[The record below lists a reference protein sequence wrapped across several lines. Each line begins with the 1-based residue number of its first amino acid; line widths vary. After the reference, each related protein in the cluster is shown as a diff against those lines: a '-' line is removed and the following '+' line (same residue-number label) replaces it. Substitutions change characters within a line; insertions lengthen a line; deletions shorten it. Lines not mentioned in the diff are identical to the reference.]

1 MRKTISVL
9 VILMVFS
16 YLGYVSYSVLL
27 GSARFAPAIVASG
40 NSVTIPLLAVTENNT
55 GMVIPLVVEL
65 KSGTGKVLVN
75 INNPSF
81 VTDTQDSIRL
91 AVNEAAEMTNTDLN
105 RYDVVFSVKTD
116 VSVIGGPSAGAAMTI
131 ATMAL
136 MLNKHIKDDVAITGT
151 IMSGGYIGQVGGFL
165 EKATAAKDYG
175 VGLLLVPPGESV
187 YREPLENCTQ
197 RTVRGYRQKECF
209 ITYRLVNISEEVGI
223 PVNEVNTI
231 SEALDYM
238 LE

>member
-27 GSARFAPAIVASG
+27 GSARFAPATAPSG

-55 GMVIPLVVEL
+55 GMVISLVVEL

-91 AVNEAAEMTNTDLN
+91 AVNEAAEMTNTDLKK
-105 RYDVVFSVKTD
+105 YDVVFSVKTN

-151 IMSGGYIGQVGGFL
+151 IMSGGYIGQVGGVE
-165 EKATAAKDYG
+165 EKAAAAKENG
-175 VGLLLVPPGESV
+175 MRLLLVPAGESV
-187 YREPLENCTQ
+187 YREPIENCTQ
-197 RTVRGYRQKECF
+197 RTGRDYRQKECF
-209 ITYRLVNISEEVGI
+209 ITYRLVNISEEIGI

-231 SEALDYM
+231 TEALDYM

>member
-1 MRKTISVL
+1 MRKTISIL

-16 YLGYVSYSVLL
+16 YLGYVSYSLLL
-27 GSARFAPAIVASG
+27 GSARFAPTIAPSG

-55 GMVIPLVVEL
+55 GMVISLVVEL
-65 KSGTGKVLVN
+65 KPGTGKVLVN

-91 AVNEAAEMTNTDLN
+91 AVNEAAEMTNTDLKK
-105 RYDVVFSVKTD
+105 YDVVFSVKTD

-151 IMSGGYIGQVGGFL
+151 IMSGGYIGQVGGVE
-165 EKATAAKDYG
+165 EKAAAAKENG
-175 VGLLLVPPGESV
+175 MGLLLVPAGESV
-187 YREPLENCTQ
+187 YREPIENCTQ
-197 RTVRGYRQKECF
+197 RTGRGYSQKECF

-231 SEALDYM
+231 TEALDYM

>member
-1 MRKTISVL
+1 
-9 VILMVFS
+9 
-16 YLGYVSYSVLL
+16 
-27 GSARFAPAIVASG
+27 
-40 NSVTIPLLAVTENNT
+40 VTIPLLAVTENNT
-55 GMVIPLVVEL
+55 GMVISLVVEL
-65 KSGTGKVLVN
+65 KPGTGKVLVN

-105 RYDVVFSVKTD
+105 RYDVVFSVKTN

-151 IMSGGYIGQVGGFL
+151 IMSGGYIGQVGGVE
-165 EKATAAKDYG
+165 EKAAAAKENG
-175 VGLLLVPPGESV
+175 MRLLLVPAGESV

-209 ITYRLVNISEEVGI
+209 ITYRLVNISEEIGI

-231 SEALDYM
+231 TEALDYM